1 MLLNLLTPSE
11 KLVGFSGSLDV
22 SLFPCGLWTC
32 PHPCS
37 VALQVFKMSIAQTCR
52 SAPAAVLKPC
62 WRRCPG
68 RRPGPEHALPT
79 GALEGDRPGNYTTTP
94 QHGDVCSWALPDQKQ
109 PPHPVNHFFEMCK
122 NEMGKNM
129 FPIVVTKIGTQT
141 WTSNSSLTHLRLFPF
156 LASSVNMLWIT
167 TSTSSPEGNLEGCTR
182 CLNLEIL
189 FLVVYPRQII
199 RWMHHICQSY
209 ELETT

>member
-1 MLLNLLTPSE
+1 MRGSQPPQRESSLHRHLPASILVSVLFLPGKRGLPPGPLIQETPKHNTSLSCPGWILSTMLLNLLTPSE

-141 WTSNSSLTHLRLFPF
+141 
-156 LASSVNMLWIT
+156 
-167 TSTSSPEGNLEGCTR
+167 
-182 CLNLEIL
+182 
-189 FLVVYPRQII
+189 
-199 RWMHHICQSY
+199 
-209 ELETT
+209 